1 MSNIDNGNMEKST
14 NEYSIDSNKYKII
27 EYNNDDDIENVKE
40 DELIY
45 KVILIG
51 DPNVGKTSIIQKL
64 VTKYFNQKYNSTIGF
79 DIFFYRVKI
88 NDKIIKLNIWDTCGI
103 QDFFSCTKN
112 IFTDVALAIVS
123 YSIDNRDSF
132 ENLEGWIN
140 KLKQNSSPNVLKF
153 IVGNKCDLEDKRQV
167 QKEEGEKLKN
177 DNNYNFFIE
186 TSAKDDKF
194 VTELFDN
201 AIVQLFELNKLMEE
215 KDGDELKI
223 DFKRRKSFV
232 IGDNKKLNGNKNNG
246 NNNCSC

>member
-1 MSNIDNGNMEKST
+1 MSNIDNENMEKNT

-27 EYNNDDDIENVKE
+27 EYNNDDDEENMKE

-51 DPNVGKTSIIQKL
+51 DQNVGKTSIIQKL
-64 VTKYFNQKYNSTIGF
+64 VTKYFNKKYNSTIGF
-79 DIFFYRVKI
+79 DIFYYRVKI
-88 NDKIIKLNIWDTCGI
+88 NDKIIKLNIWDTCGMK
-103 QDFFSCTKN
+103 DFFSCTKN
-112 IFTDVALAIVS
+112 IFTDVALAIIA
-123 YSIDNRDSF
+123 YSIDSRESF
-132 ENLEGWIN
+132 EHLEGWIN
-140 KLKQNSSPNVLKF
+140 TLKANSSPNVLKF
-153 IVGNKCDLEDKRQV
+153 IVGNKCDLEDGREV
-167 QKEEGEKLKN
+167 QKDEGEKLKN

-201 AIVQLFELNKLMEE
+201 AIVQLYELNKLMEQ

-232 IGDNKKLNGNKNNG
+232 INDKKPIEMRNNK
-246 NNNCSC
+246 NNCSC

>member
-1 MSNIDNGNMEKST
+1 MSNIDNENMEKNT

-27 EYNNDDDIENVKE
+27 EYNNDDDVENMKE

-51 DPNVGKTSIIQKL
+51 DQNVGKTSIIQKL
-64 VTKYFNQKYNSTIGF
+64 VTKYFNKKYNSTIGF
-79 DIFFYRVKI
+79 DIFYYRVKI
-88 NDKIIKLNIWDTCGI
+88 NDKIIKLNIWDTCGMK
-103 QDFFSCTKN
+103 DFFSCTKN
-112 IFTDVALAIVS
+112 IFTDVALAIIA
-123 YSIDNRDSF
+123 YSIDSRDSF
-132 ENLEGWIN
+132 DNLEGWIN
-140 KLKQNSSPNVLKF
+140 TLKANSSPNVLKF
-153 IVGNKCDLEDKRQV
+153 IVGNKCDLEDGREV
-167 QKEEGEKLKN
+167 QKDEGEKLKN

-201 AIVQLFELNKLMEE
+201 ALVQLYELNILMEQ

-232 IGDNKKLNGNKNNG
+232 INDKKPIEMNDNKNN
-246 NNNCSC
+246 CTC

>member
-1 MSNIDNGNMEKST
+1 MSNIDNENMEKNT

-27 EYNNDDDIENVKE
+27 EYNNDDDEENMKE

-51 DPNVGKTSIIQKL
+51 DQNVGKTSIIQKL
-64 VTKYFNQKYNSTIGF
+64 VTKYFNKKYNSTIGF
-79 DIFFYRVKI
+79 DIFYYRAKI

-112 IFTDVALAIVS
+112 IFTDVALSIIA
-123 YSIDNRDSF
+123 YSIDNRVSF
-132 ENLEGWIN
+132 DNLENWIN
-140 KLKQNSSPNVLKF
+140 TLKQNSSPNVLKF
-153 IVGNKCDLEDKRQV
+153 IVGNKCDLEDERQV
-167 QKEEGEKLKN
+167 QKEEGEKFKK

-194 VTELFDN
+194 VSELFEN
-201 AIVQLFELNKLMEE
+201 AIVQLYELNKLMEE

-232 IGDNKKLNGNKNNG
+232 INDKIQQNEMKNNN
-246 NNNCSC
+246 NNNCNC

>member
-1 MSNIDNGNMEKST
+1 MSNIDNENMEKNT

-27 EYNNDDDIENVKE
+27 EYNNDDDVENMKE

-51 DPNVGKTSIIQKL
+51 DQNVGKTSIIQKL
-64 VTKYFNQKYNSTIGF
+64 VTKYFNKKYNSTIGF
-79 DIFFYRVKI
+79 DIFYYRVKI
-88 NDKIIKLNIWDTCGI
+88 NDKIIKLNIWDTCGMK
-103 QDFFSCTKN
+103 DFFSCTKN
-112 IFTDVALAIVS
+112 IFTDVALAIIA
-123 YSIDNRDSF
+123 YSIDSRESF
-132 ENLEGWIN
+132 DNLEGWIN
-140 KLKQNSSPNVLKF
+140 TLKANSSPNVLKF
-153 IVGNKCDLEDKRQV
+153 IVGNKCDLVDEREV
-167 QKEEGEKLKN
+167 QKDEGEKLKN

-201 AIVQLFELNKLMEE
+201 AIVQLYELNKLMEE

-232 IGDNKKLNGNKNNG
+232 INDKKPIEMNDNKNN
-246 NNNCSC
+246 CTC

>member
-1 MSNIDNGNMEKST
+1 MSNIDNENMEKST

-27 EYNNDDDIENVKE
+27 EYNNDDDVENMKE

-51 DPNVGKTSIIQKL
+51 DQNVGKTSIIQKL
-64 VTKYFNQKYNSTIGF
+64 VTKYFNKKYNSTIGF
-79 DIFFYRVKI
+79 DIFYYRVKI
-88 NDKIIKLNIWDTCGI
+88 NDKIIKLNIWDTCGMK
-103 QDFFSCTKN
+103 DFFSCTKN
-112 IFTDVALAIVS
+112 IFTDVALAIIA
-123 YSIDNRDSF
+123 YSIDSRDSF
-132 ENLEGWIN
+132 DHLEGWIN
-140 KLKQNSSPNVLKF
+140 TLKANSSPNVLKF
-153 IVGNKCDLEDKRQV
+153 IVGNKCDLVDEREV
-167 QKEEGEKLKN
+167 QKDEGEKLKN

-201 AIVQLFELNKLMEE
+201 ALVQLYELNILMEQ

-232 IGDNKKLNGNKNNG
+232 INDKKQNEIRSNKNN
-246 NNNCSC
+246 CTC